1 MLAKNFLGILFVFM
15 LSHSN
20 SYASTPNSVDPNNV
34 DPSTCSVSDST
45 MTAVEEWLKSDL
57 NHSSDVILRS
67 HIISALKEDTC
78 VSSKLSKLSKLSE
91 LNESLLNDSGM
102 GMLADRISENFSL
115 KAGLTVRQV
124 IENFFFE

>member
-57 NHSSDVILRS
+57 NHSSDVILRLQ
-67 HIISALKEDTC
+67 IISALKEDTC
-78 VSSKLSKLSKLSE
+78 VSSKLSKLSE
-91 LNESLLNDSGM
+91 LNKSLLNDSGM